1 MALFCSKLPVPPILL
16 PNESKSLFKVFI
28 EPFSTQSIIS
38 LASASPHPA
47 NSYYGTPASGPFH
60 LRFTLP
66 GTTFPQGWPG
76 SFAFIFQVHIYSNS
90 TFSVSPSLMFLFT
103 LLTLTQR
110 FSTQFIF

>member
-90 TFSVSPSLMFLFT
+90 TFSVSPSLIFLFT
-103 LLTLTQR
+103 LLTLTQL